1 MPFESASLGL
11 PVPVGQIP
19 AQLKALWADGDHRTR
34 ASLLNLAVYCQT
46 TASFDENTAL
56 ISRFV
61 RNHACR
67 AILLGDIPAAQAPG
81 VSGWI
86 QAHCHLTKAGA
97 QEICSEQITLLAE
110 GLPQVAVA
118 NLLLSHLDYDLPL
131 NLWWQGPL
139 PQTPDSPIWHRVNRL
154 IFDSRDWRDPADE
167 IRKLNLLRAH
177 SGARLHIA
185 DLNWTRSLS
194 LRQAIAVSFD
204 APTLLEAI
212 PRLAHLEIQ
221 HGADAR
227 LTALLLVAWFAAQF
241 QWKAAGAE
249 GGDILFH
256 SPSGGTIKCRLT
268 PSQKEDISS
277 VVVGSGDNTLSIA
290 RETGSP
296 LLNAVR
302 KDAQGS
308 TVAHFT
314 AGNRDMQS
322 LLSEEMIPGV
332 KHRVYLKALA
342 ALQSLV

>member
-11 PVPVGQIP
+11 PVPVGQIT

-67 AILLGDIPAAQAPG
+67 AILLGDIPAAHAPS

-139 PQTPDSPIWHRVNRL
+139 PQSPDSPIWHRVNRL
-154 IFDSRDWRDPADE
+154 IFDSRNWSDPAEE
-167 IRKLNLLRAH
+167 IRRLNLLRAH
-177 SGARLHIA
+177 SGARLHLA

-204 APTLLEAI
+204 APALLGAI
-212 PRLAHLEIQ
+212 PHLTRLEIQ
-221 HGADAR
+221 HGSGAR
-227 LTALLLVAWFAAQF
+227 LTALLLAAWFAAQF
-241 QWKAAGAE
+241 QWRAAGAQD
-249 GGDILFH
+249 GDLLFQ
-256 SPSGGTIKCRLT
+256 SPSGSTIRCRLT
-268 PSQKEDISS
+268 PSQNEEISR
-277 VVVGSGDNTLSIA
+277 VVIGSDDCTLSI
-290 RETGSP
+290 EHENGSP

-302 KDAQGS
+302 KDVQGS
-308 TVAHFT
+308 TVSHFT
-314 AGNRDMQS
+314 AGNRDLQS

-332 KHRVYLKALA
+332 KHRVYLKALSV
-342 ALQSLV
+342 LPSLV

>member
-1 MPFESASLGL
+1 MAFESASLGL
-11 PVPVGQIP
+11 PVPVAQIP

-67 AILLGDIPAAQAPG
+67 AILLGDIPSSQTPG

-110 GLPQVAVA
+110 GLSQVAVA
-118 NLLLSHLDYDLPL
+118 NLLLAHLDYDLPL
-131 NLWWQGPL
+131 NLWWQGAL
-139 PQTPDSPIWHRVNRL
+139 PQNPDSPIWHRVNRL
-154 IFDSRDWRDPADE
+154 IFDSRDWTNPADE
-167 IRKLNLLRAH
+167 IRKLNQLRNHA
-177 SGARLHIA
+177 GARLHLA

-204 APTLLEAI
+204 APSLLGEI
-212 PRLAHLEIQ
+212 DRLNHLEIH

-227 LTALLLVAWFAAQF
+227 LTALLLVAWFASQF
-241 QWKAAGAE
+241 QWKAAGSE
-249 GGDILFH
+249 SSCLLFQT
-256 SPSGGTIKCRLT
+256 PSGTTLKCVLKT
-268 PSQKEDISS
+268 SQMEDVSS
-277 VVVGSGDNTLSIA
+277 VSIGSPEASLTVE
-290 RETGSP
+290 RENGSP

-302 KDAQGS
+302 KDATGA
-308 TVAHFT
+308 TTAHFT
-314 AGNRDMQS
+314 AGCRDMQG
-322 LLSEEMIPGV
+322 LLSEEMIPGA

-342 ALQSLV
+342 GLQTLL